1 MGQQEQRDPQ
11 QQQRGVLYPRNLPEF
26 HRYTPAAHLAHAVRW
41 FWIPEWRLDAGE
53 RSVQRVLPFPACNL
67 AIEANGIAFV
77 GPPTRRSER
86 VLEGAGWCVGALL
99 RPAAANALAAGLGRK
114 LDELHDSA
122 LQLDDTPLLHEIV
135 DAMTSADLAPDARHE
150 RAMVTLGTWLS
161 ARVPQPETGS
171 DAALANKLEEVLA
184 DPTLIRADQLAPML
198 HTSPR
203 TLQRL
208 AERYFGLSL
217 HSMIRRR
224 RLQEGAARLREQPN
238 LSIAALATELGY
250 ADHAHF
256 TKDFKALLGV
266 TPSAYR
272 GSATE

>member
-1 MGQQEQRDPQ
+1 M
-11 QQQRGVLYPRNLPEF
+11 V
-26 HRYTPAAHLAHAVRW
+26 
-41 FWIPEWRLDAGE
+41 
-53 RSVQRVLPFPACNL
+53 
-67 AIEANGIAFV
+67 
-77 GPPTRRSER
+77 
-86 VLEGAGWCVGALL
+86 
-99 RPAAANALAAGLGRK
+99 
-114 LDELHDSA
+114 
-122 LQLDDTPLLHEIV
+122 
-135 DAMTSADLAPDARHE
+135 E
-150 RAMVTLGTWLS
+150 RA
-161 ARVPQPETGS
+161 VPQPETGS

>member
-1 MGQQEQRDPQ
+1 MGQQEQHNS
-11 QQQRGVLYPRNLPEF
+11 QQQRGVLYPKRLPEF
-26 HRYTPAAHLAHAVRW
+26 HRYAPAAHLAHAVRW
-41 FWIPEWRLDAGE
+41 FWIPEWQLEAGE
-53 RSVQRVLPFPACNL
+53 RSVQQTLPFPVCNL

-86 VLEGAGWCVGALL
+86 TLEGTGWCVGALL
-99 RPAAANALAAGLGRK
+99 RPAAASVLAAGLGRK
-114 LDELHDSA
+114 LDGLQDSA
-122 LQLDDTPLLHEIV
+122 LQLDAAPLLLEIV
-135 DAMTSADLAPDARHE
+135 GAMTSADLMPEARRE
-150 RAMVTLGTWLS
+150 QAMIALGRWLS

-171 DAALANKLEEVLA
+171 DAALANRLEEVLA
-184 DPTLIRADQLAPML
+184 DPTLIRADQLAPLL

-208 AERYFGLSL
+208 AERHFGLSL

-224 RLQEGAARLREQPN
+224 RLQDGAARLREQPN
-238 LSIAALATELGY
+238 LSIAALANELGY

-272 GSATE
+272 SSAAE

>member
-1 MGQQEQRDPQ
+1 MGQQEQHNS
-11 QQQRGVLYPRNLPEF
+11 QQQRGVLYPQRLPEF
-26 HRYTPAAHLAHAVRW
+26 RRYAPAAHLAHAVRW
-41 FWIPEWRLDAGE
+41 FWIPEWQLEAGE
-53 RSVQRVLPFPACNL
+53 RSVQQTLPFPACNL
-67 AIEANGIAFV
+67 AIEASGIAFV

-86 VLEGAGWCVGALL
+86 VLEGSGWCVGALL
-99 RPAAANALAAGLGRK
+99 RPAAANALATSLGRK

-122 LQLDDTPLLHEIV
+122 LQLEEAPLLHEIV
-135 DAMTSADLAPDARHE
+135 GSMTSVDLMPEDRRE
-150 RAMVTLGTWLS
+150 QAMVVLGTWLS
-161 ARVPQPETGS
+161 ARLPQPGTGS
-171 DAALANKLEEVLA
+171 DAALANRLEEVLA

-224 RLQEGAARLREQPN
+224 RLQEGAARLREQRG
-238 LSIAALATELGY
+238 LSIAALANELGY

-272 GSATE
+272 GSAAE